1 MGQERPTLTP
11 NPRERDFWWDV
22 GRATLGKLAKTAFR
36 VRVAGARNVPA
47 SGGALLA
54 YNHISVIDAVFVALP
69 VIDRGRIVHFFA
81 LMQDFE
87 RPILGWGLRRTGQI
101 PIRRGFGDWEAI
113 ETSAG
118 VLQRGMLAGI
128 APEGTVGHGAEL
140 LPGQKGAARIAL
152 MAGAPVV
159 PVGLWGTQRRWPKS
173 GLTFSR
179 PARPT
184 VAVVYGEPIQPEGD
198 PKRKRDVQALTD
210 RIMDDIA
217 GLVAQ
222 ARRGSEPAPNSSPP
236 GGAEEAPRSHVG

>member
-1 MGQERPTLTP
+1 MSDLTP
-11 NPRERDFWWDV
+11 TPREPGVWWAV

-36 VRVAGARNVPA
+36 VRVAGAGNVPA

-69 VIDRGRIVHFFA
+69 IVERGRAVHFFA
-81 LMQDFE
+81 LSEDFE
-87 RPILGWGLRRTGQI
+87 RPIVGWGLRKTGQI
-101 PIRRGFGDWEAI
+101 PIRRGFGDWSAI
-113 ETSAG
+113 EMSAS

-128 APEGTVGHGAEL
+128 APEGAVGDGPEL
-140 LPGQKGAARIAL
+140 LPAQKGAARIAL

-184 VAVVYGEPIQPEGD
+184 VAVVYGEPIHSEGD
-198 PKRKRDVQALTD
+198 PKRRPDVRALTD

-222 ARRGSEPAPNSSPP
+222 ARRGSEPAPPSSPRR
-236 GGAEEAPRSHVG
+236 GAKGRPTS